1 VAPLS
6 KVLAACA
13 AHMGHVCRLYALRVR
28 GVCGAS
34 IPHTCPI
41 RGAYVPHVCNTL
53 RPLGGH
59 MHYIC
64 TLKTAAS
71 LVIGYAR

>member
-13 AHMGHVCRLYALRVR
+13 AHMGHVCHLYALRVR
-28 GVCGAS
+28 GVDS
-34 IPHTCPI
+34 PI
-41 RGAYVPHVCNTL
+41 RAAYVPHVCNTHKA
-53 RPLGGH
+53 LGEH
-59 MHYIC
+59 MYYIC
-64 TLKTAAS
+64 ARKTAAS